1 MVQSL
6 KQFKGC
12 TMTKLFTQT
21 HLLTFFLTCS
31 LFIFTGCSIKQEQQI
46 VQLPNQNIELYTHN
60 FETLPQNLKQNLYQR
75 HFAPWKQKKISLKKK
90 DASWGTMYAKKKMYG
105 VNHQRLDASW
115 FEEQLTNANFD
126 EFATQNLK
134 AITIAN
140 TNLRIFPT
148 ALPLFYNPLTAGEG
162 FPFDYN
168 QNSGIKINTPILI
181 SHFTKDKAWA
191 YVESNF
197 ASGFIPTSSLAI
209 VNEEIIQAFKQ
220 STYYVAIKDNFSVY
234 KNGRYKE
241 TIKLGTV
248 FPKSKYGNFFVV
260 NQHHNLEGYLQTIS
274 VPEDALVHNALKI
287 TPQNITHV
295 IHELLDEPYG
305 WGEAFLNR
313 DCSALTKDYFAVFG
327 VNLNRNSNQQTKNGQ
342 YISLKA
348 LSNEEKKAF
357 ILKEGKPFF
366 TLIYLKGH
374 IMLYV
379 GSSKENE
386 PLAFHNLWGIKTKD
400 SWGNEGRNVVGK
412 AVISELDIGKE
423 LDLYDASSSI
433 LSKINGIV
441 LIQ

>member
-12 TMTKLFTQT
+12 TMTKFFTKT
-21 HLLTFFLTCS
+21 YFLTLCLS
-31 LFIFTGCSIKQEQQI
+31 CTLFIFTGCSIKQEQHP
-46 VQLPNQNIELYTHN
+46 VQLPNQNIELYAHN
-60 FETLPQNLKQNLYQR
+60 FEALPQSIKHNLYQR
-75 HFAPWKQKKISLKKK
+75 HFAPWKQKKVSLKKK
-90 DASWGTMYAKKKMYG
+90 DASWGAMYAQKKMYG
-105 VNHQRLDASW
+105 VNHQRLEPSW
-115 FEEQLTNANFD
+115 FKEQLNNANFD
-126 EFATQNLK
+126 DFATQNLK
-134 AITIAN
+134 AITIKN
-140 TNLRIFPT
+140 SNLRIFPT

-168 QNSGIKINTPILI
+168 QNSGIKINTPIMI

-197 ASGFIPTSSLAI
+197 ASGFIPSSDIAI
-209 VNEEIIQAFKQ
+209 VNDEIIQAFKQ
-220 STYYVAIKDNFSVY
+220 SSYYVAIKDNFPVY
-234 KNGRYKE
+234 KNGIYKE
-241 TIKLGTV
+241 TIKLGTII
-248 FPKSKYGNFFVV
+248 PKSKYGNFFVV
-260 NQHHNLEGYLQTIS
+260 NQYHNLEGYLQTIR
-274 VPEDALVHNALKI
+274 VPEETLVHNALQI
-287 TPQNITHV
+287 TPQNITDV
-295 IHELLDEPYG
+295 INELLNEPYG

-313 DCSALTKDYFAVFG
+313 DCSALTKDYFAAFG
-327 VNLNRNSNQQTKNGQ
+327 VNLNRNSRQQTKNGQ
-342 YISLKA
+342 YISLKE

-400 SWGNEGRNVVGK
+400 SLGNEGRNVVGK

-423 LDLYDASSSI
+423 LDLYDEKSSI
-433 LSKINGIV
+433 LTKIEGIV
-441 LIQ
+441 LIK